1 MTNEDLKFIEERLDY
16 DFNEPKL
23 LRQAFT
29 RKSYSDEGNGAHHN
43 EVLEFY
49 GDKALEFVVMK
60 KLSVCYGDRTQ
71 NDKYVSIKTEGQ
83 LTDIKKNLVCRK
95 MLAHRIDV
103 LGFADYLLMG
113 KGDIGQNAQHLDSVK
128 EDLFEAI
135 IGAVAI
141 DCYWDTETLEDVV
154 DTMLDVE
161 YYLNNGFDDEKNY
174 VDLIQTWCQKKYGEL
189 PYYEFYRT
197 DDEVFDCTL
206 NLSDELSFE
215 GHGYSKREAR
225 MDAAQYAYEY
235 LEDENELIL
244 LIDEVGEPDFDK
256 AINQL
261 QELYQKGYIEEPW
274 YDFEE
279 TYDENGNPIWR
290 CECHIEDRDTYYW
303 VNSSSKKQGKK
314 RVAYDMLCDVLD
326 WEE

>member
-1 MTNEDLKFIEERLDY
+1 
-16 DFNEPKL
+16 
-23 LRQAFT
+23 
-29 RKSYSDEGNGAHHN
+29 
-43 EVLEFY
+43 
-49 GDKALEFVVMK
+49 
-60 KLSVCYGDRTQ
+60 
-71 NDKYVSIKTEGQ
+71 
-83 LTDIKKNLVCRK
+83 

-161 YYLNNGFDDEKNY
+161 YYLNNGFNDERNY

-244 LIDEVGEPDFDK
+244 PIDEVGEPNIDK

-261 QELYQKGYIEEPW
+261 QELFQKGYIEEPW

-279 TYDENGNPIWR
+279 TYDENGNQ
-290 CECHIEDRDTYYW
+290 IEQEEGDEWLITRDKYGNLIRQYSPGFDDPF
-303 VNSSSKKQGKK
+303 VVGK
-314 RVAYDMLCDVLD
+314 RVPEFETLYTYKLVYYPDGAPLVLGGGQLFLRSSA
-326 WEE
+326 ETITLRTSNFYYKSAA